1 MHLLKSFCVGVIA
14 LLATSLPAFAQARA
28 GASPLDA
35 AAGAVTL
42 RCALWQRAGMDIP
55 ALYIKDG
62 SDYKIFQLFEM
73 MFQKEYK
80 YRGPVP
86 IAVYRKATEAE
97 IAQRKAEGMKKS
109 EQEYIPLFAINP
121 KGMKDIG
128 VILLPGKLENKP
140 EKEILVFDWSEKAF
154 PYGTIRIANF
164 SRRGLMGQL
173 TPQGSDKGET
183 FKLKHGAFF
192 TSEKLAEKRK
202 IYELQLAASVNKKP
216 QVIYSS
222 AASFY
227 GDARTMIF
235 IIPDM
240 TSKAGAEEAPKL
252 DFRSIRDRKRVAT
265 SENKNSD
272 KSAQKQERAAD

>member
-1 MHLLKSFCVGVIA
+1 MNFVKSICLGLLA
-14 LLATSLPAFAQARA
+14 LLATALPAFSQARS
-28 GASPLDA
+28 GATSSLDA
-35 AAGAVTL
+35 DVGAVTF
-42 RCALWQRAGMDIP
+42 RCALWQRAGMNIP

-62 SDYKIFQLFEM
+62 NDYKMIQLFEM
-73 MFQKEYK
+73 MFQREYK
-80 YRGPVP
+80 YRGALP
-86 IAVYRKATEAE
+86 IGIYRKATEAE
-97 IAQRKAEGMKKS
+97 KEQRKAQGIKKS
-109 EQEYIPLFAINP
+109 EQEYVPLFAINP
-121 KGMKDIG
+121 RGMKDVG

-173 TPQGSDKGET
+173 TPQGEKKGET

-192 TSEKLAEKRK
+192 SSEKLTAKRK
-202 IYELQLAASVNKKP
+202 IYELQLAALVNKQP

-235 IIPDM
+235 IIPD
-240 TSKAGAEEAPKL
+240 SKTKTLPDEAPKL
-252 DFRSIRDRKRVAT
+252 EFRSIRDRKREVP
-265 SENKNSD
+265 ESD
-272 KSAQKQERAAD
+272 SKKKPSSQGRGE